1 MFLLGFILPGTLNF
15 LNLGDCFLS
24 HVREVFIYYLFKY
37 FPMLFLS
44 FPSGTSVMWLLVC
57 LMLFQSYLK
66 LSSYL
71 FILFSLSYCTALI
84 STILSFSSLICS
96 SPSFILLSI
105 PSVVFLFQLLCCSSL
120 FVCYS
125 DSEVARLC
133 LTLCD
138 PVNCSPPGSSVHGI
152 LLARILEWV
161 AISFSRGSSCLW
173 DRTRFSCL
181 AGRLFNLWATL
192 LYVRSSNFLLNISCI
207 SSVCASILS
216 LRSWIIFTIHL
227 LNYFL
232 GRLSIATSL
241 SCSFGV
247 LTCSF
252 TWNTFLCLLILSSFM
267 GLLFPLLKLKGCS
280 SSCLWCLPLGGWD
293 WTKKL
298 IHAFLLEGLA
308 PAHW

>member
-1 MFLLGFILPGTLNF
+1 MFLLGFILPVTLNF

-57 LMLFQSYLK
+57 LMLFQSSLK

-71 FILFSLSYCTALI
+71 FILLSLSYCTVLI

-125 DSEVARLC
+125 DSEVAQLC
-133 LTLCD
+133 PTLCG

-152 LLARILEWV
+152 LQIRIWSGLPFPSPGDLPDSG
-161 AISFSRGSSCLW
+161 IKPSSPALQADALTSEPPGKPFCML
-173 DRTRFSCL
+173 D
-181 AGRLFNLWATL
+181 L
-192 LYVRSSNFLLNISCI
+192 L
-207 SSVCASILS
+207 
-216 LRSWIIFTIHL
+216 
-227 LNYFL
+227 
-232 GRLSIATSL
+232 
-241 SCSFGV
+241 
-247 LTCSF
+247 
-252 TWNTFLCLLILSSFM
+252 TFC
-267 GLLFPLLKLKGCS
+267 
-280 SSCLWCLPLGGWD
+280 
-293 WTKKL
+293 
-298 IHAFLLEGLA
+298 
-308 PAHW
+308 